1 MNQATDPD
9 SIRQLLE
16 QATRLLNTESARLD
30 AEVLLGHVL
39 RQPRSYFHAWPEKH
53 LPFESRERFRQLL
66 LQRLRGEPVA
76 YLTGEREFWSLP
88 LTVTADTLIPR
99 PETETLVAQALQR
112 IPAGQPQLIA
122 DLGTGCGAI
131 ALAIARER
139 PQCRILATD
148 ISAAA
153 IAVAQN
159 NARRLGIGTVTF
171 RTGDWCESLSG
182 MQPDMIVSN
191 PPYIA
196 DADPHLETGDVRYE
210 PRTALAAGLQG
221 MDALAVIA
229 RCAPDYLRPGGWLLM
244 EHGYNQDKLARQLL
258 ELTGFTEVID
268 YADDAG
274 LSRVIA
280 GRYCPE

>member
-1 MNQATDPD
+1 MTTIAQALREAVERLT
-9 SIRQLLE
+9 E
-16 QATRLLNTESARLD
+16 QRDSARLD
-30 AEVLLGHVL
+30 AEVLLMYVL
-39 RQPRSYFHAWPEKH
+39 DKPRSHLYAWPERT
-53 LPFESRERFRQLL
+53 LSPAELARFETLL
-66 LQRLRGEPVA
+66 ARRVAGEPVA
-76 YLTGEREFWSLP
+76 HLTGRREFWSLP
-88 LTVTADTLIPR
+88 LSVTADTLIPR
-99 PETETLVAQALQR
+99 PETEILVEQALAVLPPNEPLR
-112 IPAGQPQLIA
+112 VA
-122 DLGTGCGAI
+122 DLGTGSGAI

-153 IAVAQN
+153 IAVAQG
-159 NARRLGIGTVTF
+159 NARRLGIDTVTF

-210 PRTALAAGLQG
+210 PRTALAAGPQG
-221 MDALAVIA
+221 MDALTVIA
-229 RCAPDYLRPGGWLLM
+229 RCAPDYLQPGGWLLM
-244 EHGYNQDKLARQLL
+244 EHGHDQGKLARQLL
-258 ELTGFTEVID
+258 ELTGLTEVID

-280 GRYCPE
+280 GRCCPE